1 MKKNMIEYAVA
12 GVALAVAATFLGVTY
27 APLLNLQ
34 SSPVEQV
41 APRFL
46 GTHPEAAHPTPLPTV
61 TPIPS
66 VPPVVVEEAPA
77 PAPVEEPPATVD
89 GNGGVIG
96 SGCPLPYVDLG
107 YGCQDP
113 ICGVDA
119 NGNDIPCQP

>member
-1 MKKNMIEYAVA
+1 MKTQTLGTIAAIGAAAAVLTFA
-12 GVALAVAATFLGVTY
+12 GVTF
-27 APLLNLQ
+27 APLLSLGHSQ
-34 SSPVEQV
+34 VEE
-41 APRFL
+41 APAPSVRQFV
-46 GTHPEAAHPTPLPTV
+46 PEAAHPTPLPTV

-66 VPPVVVEEAPA
+66 VVVEEAPA